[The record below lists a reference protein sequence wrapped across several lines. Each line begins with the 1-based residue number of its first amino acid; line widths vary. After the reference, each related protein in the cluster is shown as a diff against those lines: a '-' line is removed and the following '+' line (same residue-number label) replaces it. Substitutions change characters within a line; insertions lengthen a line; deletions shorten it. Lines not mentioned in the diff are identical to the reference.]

1 MDQQQM
7 TTIEPLPAAEAHRL
21 YRSRTD
27 RQVAGVCGG
36 LGEYLGFDPTL
47 IRLAWLVSIIFA
59 GVGLFAYLVAAVIVP
74 EETRAHAAN
83 KPLMPL
89 RGAGFRAWVGVDS
102 NRGLVWGGLFVALGI
117 LLLLGNFNILPLRQ
131 LWDLFWTLF
140 WPMVLIGLG
149 VILLLGITGRG
160 VDWRG
165 VLRGQRPL
173 VRSRSNRMV
182 AGVCA
187 GLADFLGIDASVV
200 HIVWAI
206 GSAATLGLGLMV
218 YVILLLVMPEA
229 PDLAPPPSPNGP

>member
-1 MDQQQM
+1 MDEQQV
-7 TTIEPLPAAEAHRL
+7 TIVEPSPSGETHRL

-47 IRLAWLVSIIFA
+47 IRIAWLVSIIFA
-59 GVGLFAYLVAAVIVP
+59 GVGLFAYLIAAVIIP

-83 KPLMPL
+83 KAVLPL
-89 RGAGFRAWVGVDS
+89 RGAGFRAWAGVDS
-102 NRGLVWGGLFVALGI
+102 NRGLLWGGLFVALGI
-117 LLLLGNFNILPLRQ
+117 LLLLGNFNILPLQQ
-131 LWDLFWTLF
+131 LWNLFWTLF

-149 VILLLGITGRG
+149 VVLLLGITGRG

-173 VRSRSNRMV
+173 VRRRNDRV
-182 AGVCA
+182 IAGVCG

-200 HIVWAI
+200 RIVWAI
-206 GSAATLGLGLMV
+206 GSTATLGLGVMV

-229 PDLAPPPSPNGP
+229 PDSIPPTSSTVP

>member
-1 MDQQQM
+1 MDEPQM
-7 TTIEPLPAAEAHRL
+7 TIIEPMPTPDTHRL

-47 IRLAWLVSIIFA
+47 IRIAWLMSIIFA

-74 EETRAHAAN
+74 EETRAHAAS
-83 KPLMPL
+83 KPLTPL
-89 RGAGFRAWVGVDS
+89 RGAGFRAWAGVDS
-102 NRGLVWGGLFVALGI
+102 NRGLLWGGLFVALGI
-117 LLLLGNFNILPLRQ
+117 LLLLGNFNILPLQR
-131 LWDLFWTLF
+131 LWRLFWTLF

-160 VDWRG
+160 IDWRG

-173 VRSRSNRMV
+173 VRRQNNRMI
-182 AGVCA
+182 AGVCG

-200 HIVWAI
+200 RIVWAI
-206 GSAATLGLGLMV
+206 GSAATLGLGVMV

-229 PDLAPPPSPNGP
+229 PEGAPPASPTVP